1 MIIKKV
7 ILLIFILIS
16 LNSFYQPV
24 QPNNIR
30 NRHTIVRQINLDDN
44 SLTQEVLEL
53 NKKIL
58 FREFISLKIQ
68 IMIADSATEFNNTS

>member
-24 QPNNIR
+24 QPNNTR
-30 NRHTIVRQINLDDN
+30 HRHTIVRQINLDDDG
-44 SLTQEVLEL
+44 LTQEVLEL

-58 FREFISLKIQ
+58 FQEFISLKIQ
-68 IMIADSATEFNNTS
+68 IMVADNVIEFNNTS